1 MDSYSQYDHAAGD
14 KHGQDLL
21 TLLVKSKT
29 RGKAVMHTT
38 KAGETG
44 AISLEKL
51 TSMAL
56 EIGFGDLPNRVGPGH
71 VWRVTGVVFY

>member
-1 MDSYSQYDHAAGD
+1 V
-14 KHGQDLL
+14 L
-21 TLLVKSKT
+21 TLLGKSKK
-29 RGKAVMHTT
+29 RSGIRRVKAR
-38 KAGETG
+38 KTG

-71 VWRVTGVVFY
+71 VWRVTGVVF